1 MIALSPWFLWVLRP
15 SSLLVGSHVTDA
27 RQLRRPCGVWLIV
40 GAPLPVSSRVEMKR
54 SGLTSCKSLIRK
66 GLLCAA
72 SVGAAH
78 MAHPPFISEP
88 GPPMG
93 PNYYRLEKWEGVRGN
108 LLAAGV
114 RA

>member
-1 MIALSPWFLWVLRP
+1 MISVSPWFPWALRP
-15 SSLLVGSHVTDA
+15 SSLLMGFHTSTMRHA
-27 RQLRRPCGVWLIV
+27 RRPCGVWLTV
-40 GAPLPVSSRVEMKR
+40 AAPPPVSSRVEMKR
-54 SGLTSCKSLIRK
+54 SDLTSRKCLIYM
-66 GLLCAA
+66 GLCRAA

-78 MAHPPFISEP
+78 GAHPPFISEP
-88 GPPMG
+88 GHPMG

>member
-15 SSLLVGSHVTDA
+15 SSLLVGFHTSAMRHA
-27 RQLRRPCGVWLIV
+27 RWPCGVWLTV
-40 GAPLPVSSRVEMKR
+40 AASPPVSSRVETKR
-54 SGLTSCKSLIRK
+54 SGLTSRKCLICI
-66 GLLCAA
+66 GLWRAA

-78 MAHPPFISEP
+78 GAHPPFISEP
-88 GPPMG
+88 GHPMG

-108 LLAAGV
+108 LLAARV

>member
-1 MIALSPWFLWVLRP
+1 MISVSPWFPWALRP
-15 SSLLVGSHVTDA
+15 SSLLMGFHASAMRHA
-27 RQLRRPCGVWLIV
+27 RWPCGVWLTV
-40 GAPLPVSSRVEMKR
+40 AAPLPVSLRVEMKR
-54 SGLTSCKSLIRK
+54 SGLTSCKSLICK
-66 GLLCAA
+66 GLWRAA

-78 MAHPPFISEP
+78 RAHPPFISEP
-88 GPPMG
+88 GHPMG